1 MIWSEWF
8 LIFDPFAFLFKLFH
22 IGCFA
27 LKSPPMMK
35 CPVSCGGIMLS
46 RSISVTLVLGV
57 RVGVIISFIFIVSM
71 FEVLGC
77 GISSIWISLWV
88 ASS

>member
-1 MIWSEWF
+1 
-8 LIFDPFAFLFKLFH
+8 
-22 IGCFA
+22 
-27 LKSPPMMK
+27 
-35 CPVSCGGIMLS
+35 MLS

-88 ASS
+88 ASFWFI